1 MFNNTDSKF
10 IWKNGEFIKWDDS
23 TVHLMSHTLNY
34 GTGAFEGVRAYKTDR
49 GPAIFR
55 LEDHTNRLFNTA
67 AKIDIKIPF
76 SQEDLNEVQKKIF
89 IHNKL
94 DEGYIRPIVYLGA
107 ESLGIRALD
116 LSVNVAVAAWEWP
129 SYMDPE
135 AKEKGISIVKSS
147 HEQYS
152 NPLHSNNKIIGTYIN
167 STMALH
173 EALRKG
179 ADEALLMDKNG
190 FISEGSGEN
199 IFIIKDETIYTPS
212 TDHCLNGITRQ
223 SVITI
228 AKDEGYEVIEKNL
241 NTKT

>member
-89 IHNKL
+89 IPNKL
-94 DEGYIRPIVYLGA
+94 I
-107 ESLGIRALD
+107 
-116 LSVNVAVAAWEWP
+116 N
-129 SYMDPE
+129 
-135 AKEKGISIVKSS
+135 
-147 HEQYS
+147 
-152 NPLHSNNKIIGTYIN
+152 II
-167 STMALH
+167 
-173 EALRKG
+173 
-179 ADEALLMDKNG
+179 
-190 FISEGSGEN
+190 
-199 IFIIKDETIYTPS
+199 
-212 TDHCLNGITRQ
+212 TD
-223 SVITI
+223 
-228 AKDEGYEVIEKNL
+228 
-241 NTKT
+241 